1 MGRIPGAPTHL
12 SNSVVSVRMLRKQG
26 EVWGDFLGFRQSH
39 PRAAFQSFALLILC
53 VWLSSSQRLSV
64 FRSKKEQHNFPKWGQ
79 GGIPGFNGM
88 LC

>member
-12 SNSVVSVRMLRKQG
+12 SSSVVSVRMLRKQG

-53 VWLSSSQRLSV
+53 V
-64 FRSKKEQHNFPKWGQ
+64 
-79 GGIPGFNGM
+79 
-88 LC
+88 